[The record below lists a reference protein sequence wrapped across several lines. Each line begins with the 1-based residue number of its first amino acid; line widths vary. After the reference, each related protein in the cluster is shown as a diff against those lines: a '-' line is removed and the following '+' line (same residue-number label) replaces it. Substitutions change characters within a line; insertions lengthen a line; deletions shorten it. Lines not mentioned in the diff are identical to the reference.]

1 MEITGLTYSQKF
13 KKDQTKLKMASDRGF
28 KVFVVRSDFTEQQ
41 KSDII
46 DECINYT
53 KEQLK

>member
-1 MEITGLTYSQKF
+1 MLQFNIG
-13 KKDQTKLKMASDRGF
+13 DQAKLKMATDRGF

-41 KSDII
+41 KSYTIS
-46 DECINYT
+46 EFINYT